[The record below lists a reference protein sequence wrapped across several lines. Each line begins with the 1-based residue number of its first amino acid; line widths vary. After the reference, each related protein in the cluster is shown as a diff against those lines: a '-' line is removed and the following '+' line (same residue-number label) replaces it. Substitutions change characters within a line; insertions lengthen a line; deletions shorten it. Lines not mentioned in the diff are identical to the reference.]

1 MRIKADYR
9 QFVAEDAGLI
19 AIMALLMGAVP
30 VIIRDFDRMVGIAMT
45 SLAVF
50 LLIILLVRYV
60 LLVSVK
66 WMVEDETLCRMRGVF
81 SKQTD
86 YIEMYRITDYMENQ
100 SFLQRL
106 FGVKTVTVGTVT
118 VVENGEFVS
127 GQTIGTGDGT
137 LTITGYSYDDEAG
150 TATLT
155 YAECQQTW
163 I

>member
-66 WMVEDETLCRMRGVF
+66 WMVEDETLCRMKGVF

-106 FGVKTVTVGTVT
+106 FGVKTVTVYSTDRSDSVT
-118 VVENGEFVS
+118 DILGVPADMDLIGIIREKVEKCKKEKRIYEIANH
-127 GQTIGTGDGT
+127 
-137 LTITGYSYDDEAG
+137 
-150 TATLT
+150 
-155 YAECQQTW
+155 
-163 I
+163 

>member
-1 MRIKADYR
+1 
-9 QFVAEDAGLI
+9 
-19 AIMALLMGAVP
+19 
-30 VIIRDFDRMVGIAMT
+30 MVGIAMT

-106 FGVKTVTVGTVT
+106 FGVKTVTVYSTDRSDSVT
-118 VVENGEFVS
+118 DILGVPADMDLIGIIREKVEKCKKEKRIYEIANH
-127 GQTIGTGDGT
+127 
-137 LTITGYSYDDEAG
+137 
-150 TATLT
+150 
-155 YAECQQTW
+155 
-163 I
+163 